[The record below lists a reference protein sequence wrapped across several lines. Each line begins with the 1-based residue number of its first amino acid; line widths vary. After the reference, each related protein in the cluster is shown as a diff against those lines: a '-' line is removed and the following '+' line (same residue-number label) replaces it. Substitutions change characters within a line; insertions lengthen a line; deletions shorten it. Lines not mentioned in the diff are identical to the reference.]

1 MGHRTRTGF
10 NLLLPLV
17 LALVVVL
24 SAQEITLRTG
34 AKEVLVPFIVL
45 DEQGTPQS
53 CPAKEALR
61 LRERGRAIP
70 IRGVQAT
77 ANEPVALAIVLDL
90 DFRNDFTI
98 QYTTQSAVA
107 LAGETLRDDDGCV
120 AVNAS
125 GHWRDRQDVSDPP
138 EDGPKYPAV
147 RNSRLAEGRKGC
159 LDFLQTLSDI
169 TAVWDYRGK
178 TIGAFGYTWAGVQLA
193 LRNLDQDP
201 RVRRAVIAFG
211 RGIDLDQRGL
221 PGSVLR
227 RSKELGIPIYA
238 VYPPMDDYSSAA
250 FRAKWAKYATTR
262 YPVEFTPANKQ
273 WIALGQ
279 KNLRQVTQV
288 TGGRFCEVTE
298 ETILPIAKEIVAGLR
313 QQCQL
318 TYEPP
323 ADGGPGYRKIEV
335 TISTPGWK
343 VRHRPGYYP
352 DQVAAP
358 AKP

>member
-1 MGHRTRTGF
+1 MN
-10 NLLLPLV
+10 NLLVGYLGLFG
-17 LALVVVL
+17 LAMAT
-24 SAQEITLRTG
+24 SAPAQEITLRAGT
-34 AKEVLVPFIVL
+34 KEVVVPFVAF
-45 DEQGTPQS
+45 DQQGFERA
-53 CPAKEALR
+53 CPAKETLSV
-61 LRERGRAIP
+61 RERGRVIP

-250 FRAKWAKYATTR
+250 FRAKWAKYAITR
-262 YPVEFTPANKQ
+262 YPDEFIPASRQ

-288 TGGRFCEVTE
+288 TGGRFYEVNE
-298 ETILPIAKEIVAGLR
+298 DTILPIAKEIVASLR

-323 ADGGPGYRKIEV
+323 ADGAPGFRKIEV

-343 VRHRPGYYP
+343 VRHRPGYYAE
-352 DQVAAP
+352 QVGP
-358 AKP
+358 VGRP